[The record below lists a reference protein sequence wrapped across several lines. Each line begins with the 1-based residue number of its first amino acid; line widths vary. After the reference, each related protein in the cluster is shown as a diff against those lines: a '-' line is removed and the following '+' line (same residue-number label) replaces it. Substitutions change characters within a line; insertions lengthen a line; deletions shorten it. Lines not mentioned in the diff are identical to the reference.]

1 MLGELKKSSVALLE
15 REPRG
20 QGKSEAATYG
30 KGQVSE
36 TYEPCYRNVDCILR
50 TRGRMKG
57 RKKEGRKKGRKGE
70 KGMER
75 SKGQI
80 SILLRI
86 TGDLI

>member
-50 TRGRMKG
+50 TRGSHPRA
-57 RKKEGRKKGRKGE
+57 
-70 KGMER
+70 
-75 SKGQI
+75 
-80 SILLRI
+80 
-86 TGDLI
+86 

>member
-50 TRGRMKG
+50 TRGSHPRASG
-57 RKKEGRKKGRKGE
+57 VET
-70 KGMER
+70 
-75 SKGQI
+75 Q
-80 SILLRI
+80 LYLYF
-86 TGDLI
+86 